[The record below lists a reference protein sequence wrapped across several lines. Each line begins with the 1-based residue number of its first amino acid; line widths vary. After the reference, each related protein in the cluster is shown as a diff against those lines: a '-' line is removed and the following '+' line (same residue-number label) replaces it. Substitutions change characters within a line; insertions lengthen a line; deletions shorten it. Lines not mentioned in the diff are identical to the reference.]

1 MDGDKLPQVT
11 TLDFSF
17 IQHVCPLGV
26 WLRWPIGFVIP
37 ESSDVARAARGAAT
51 IQPAPDGGVMA
62 HAKNL
67 LINATRSLSLI
78 ARKNKG
84 LR

>member
-37 ESSDVARAARGAAT
+37 ESSDIARAARGAAT
-51 IQPAPDGGVMA
+51 NQPAPGGNLIA
-62 HAKNL
+62 HAKYL
-67 LINATRSLSLI
+67 LINATGSLSLI
-78 ARKNKG
+78 GRGNKG